1 MNISIIMNNLLF
13 RNNNSADYIDDK
25 EIEALQRELSKLQIS
40 ISEKKCAGNEFLG
53 WVNLPSEISEN
64 FLKDIED
71 CAKKIRDNSEY
82 FVIIGIGGS
91 YLGARAVIESLRNSF
106 SDFDKSAPKILYA
119 GHNLSEDYL
128 SEMVNFLKDKSFSM
142 AVISKSGTTTEPAVA
157 FRLLKQ
163 LLEKKVGQEAAKE
176 RIIAIT
182 DKEKG
187 ALKILANQNDYK
199 TYVVPD
205 NVGGRFSVL
214 TAVGL
219 LPIAVAGFDI
229 SRLVKGAKKMQE
241 ICGASSLLAENPA
254 AHYAAS
260 RNILYQK
267 GFKTEILVSFRP
279 KLQYFGEWWKQLF
292 GESEGKEGKGIF
304 PAAVNFTTDL
314 HSMGQYIQDGQ
325 RTIFETFITVEKP
338 NKSLKIPSEE
348 QNLDGL
354 NYLAGKDIEFVN
366 RRAEMA
372 TAIAHVDGGVPVL
385 QIIIPEIN
393 ENSIGQLIY
402 FFEKACA
409 YSGLILGV
417 NPFDQPGVEAYKKN
431 MFSLLGKPGFE
442 DKKLNERAGL

>member
-1 MNISIIMNNLLF
+1 MNNLLF

-91 YLGARAVIESLRNSF
+91 YLCARAVIESLRNSF

>member
-1 MNISIIMNNLLF
+1 MNNLLF

-53 WVNLPSEISEN
+53 WVTLPSEISEN

>member
-1 MNISIIMNNLLF
+1 
-13 RNNNSADYIDDK
+13 
-25 EIEALQRELSKLQIS
+25 
-40 ISEKKCAGNEFLG
+40 
-53 WVNLPSEISEN
+53 
-64 FLKDIED
+64 
-71 CAKKIRDNSEY
+71 
-82 FVIIGIGGS
+82 
-91 YLGARAVIESLRNSF
+91 
-106 SDFDKSAPKILYA
+106 
-119 GHNLSEDYL
+119 
-128 SEMVNFLKDKSFSM
+128 M

-372 TAIAHVDGGVPVL
+372 TAIAHVDGGVAVL

>member
-1 MNISIIMNNLLF
+1 
-13 RNNNSADYIDDK
+13 
-25 EIEALQRELSKLQIS
+25 
-40 ISEKKCAGNEFLG
+40 
-53 WVNLPSEISEN
+53 
-64 FLKDIED
+64 
-71 CAKKIRDNSEY
+71 
-82 FVIIGIGGS
+82 
-91 YLGARAVIESLRNSF
+91 
-106 SDFDKSAPKILYA
+106 
-119 GHNLSEDYL
+119 
-128 SEMVNFLKDKSFSM
+128 
-142 AVISKSGTTTEPAVA
+142 
-157 FRLLKQ
+157 
-163 LLEKKVGQEAAKE
+163 
-176 RIIAIT
+176 
-182 DKEKG
+182 
-187 ALKILANQNDYK
+187 
-199 TYVVPD
+199 
-205 NVGGRFSVL
+205 
-214 TAVGL
+214 
-219 LPIAVAGFDI
+219 
-229 SRLVKGAKKMQE
+229 MQE

>member
-1 MNISIIMNNLLF
+1 MNNLLF